1 MIKYFSVIYLKMVLS
16 AIWHNWKKIGAYF
29 SRFQSGLILG
39 LIYIFVFTLV
49 KWIAFNKKK
58 KLEND
63 GIWQNEEDSTI
74 DFNRPW

>member
-1 MIKYFSVIYLKMVLS
+1 MVKYFSVTYLKMVLS
-16 AIWHNWKKIGAYF
+16 AIWHIWKKIGAYI

-39 LIYIFVFTLV
+39 LIYIFIITLV

-63 GIWQNEEDSTI
+63 EIWQTEEDSTI